1 MKIMENMKFVEN
13 FMYLYVGIV
22 IFIFIICGLYSVL

>member
-13 FMYLYVGIV
+13 FMYLYVDIV
-22 IFIFIICGLYSVL
+22 ICIFIICGLYSVL